1 MPLFTATN
9 DFHCPYCNE
18 MLNGAS
24 GFNEYDR
31 PKHED
36 FTICIFCAQICI
48 YVIKEG
54 VITLRKVEEADDN
67 FINANPAL
75 KQELEALI
83 YFVKTRP
90 K

>member
-1 MPLFTATN
+1 MPLFKATN

-24 GFNEYDR
+24 GFNQYDK
-31 PKHED
+31 PKHDD
-36 FTICIFCAQICI
+36 FTICVFCAQVCA

-54 VITLRKVEEADDN
+54 AITLRKIEEEDNN
-67 FINANPAL
+67 FINDNPAL

-83 YFVKTRP
+83 DFVKTR
-90 K
+90 KK

>member
-1 MPLFTATN
+1 MPLFQATN

-24 GFNEYDR
+24 GFNDYDK

-36 FTICIFCAQICI
+36 FTICVFCAQICI
-48 YVIKEG
+48 YVIEEG
-54 VITLRKVEEADDN
+54 KITLRKVEEADDN

-83 YFVKTRP
+83 DFVKTR
-90 K
+90 KK